1 MAETRKYLDF
11 AGLQVYDAKIKD
23 LISKAGKTE
32 AEIKTIIADVVG
44 ALPEGAT
51 ETTIRA
57 YLEAK
62 ITAVDNK
69 IGDISTLTSET
80 VTNLVQALTTEISR
94 ATAKEDALT
103 ADIAALQKSV
113 ESLEAGDGGE
123 LSGKVTTLIG
133 TDTGKSVRTIA
144 GEEIAAQLIADNA
157 KESLDTLTEIAA
169 WIQSHPDDAAA
180 MNKDIEALETAI
192 GTVKTD
198 AAAATGLHKDIDDL
212 GTRITA
218 LETAETDTYTAITT
232 DEINGLFTTTA

>member
-11 AGLQVYDAKIKD
+11 TGLQAYDAKIKA
-23 LISKAGKTE
+23 LIAQAGKTE
-32 AEIKTIIADVVG
+32 DEIKTIINDVVG

-57 YLEAK
+57 YLESK
-62 ITAVDNK
+62 INAVDTK
-69 IGDISTLTSET
+69 VGDISSLTSET

-94 ATAKEDALT
+94 ATAKEDSLAT
-103 ADIAALQKSV
+103 DIAALQKSV

-123 LSGKVTTLIG
+123 LSSKVTTLIG
-133 TDTGKSVRTIA
+133 TDADKSVRTIA
-144 GEEIAAQLIADNA
+144 NEEIAAQLIADNA

-180 MNKDIEALETAI
+180 MNADIEALETAI

-212 GTRITA
+212 GTRVTA